1 LFKRKVSKD
10 FTEMVKIVVLSK
22 LPINQIFRVNVL
34 LNLWANYASINLQK
48 NFPLLDM
55 GPNYG
60 LTCTLP
66 LYLKIKKNISL
77 PYYF

>member
-1 LFKRKVSKD
+1 
-10 FTEMVKIVVLSK
+10 MVKIVVLSK
-22 LPINQIFRVNVL
+22 LPINQIFRINVL
-34 LNLWANYASINLQK
+34 LNLWANYAFINLQK

-55 GPNYG
+55 GQNYG

-66 LYLKIKKNISL
+66 LDLTIKKNISL

>member
-1 LFKRKVSKD
+1 
-10 FTEMVKIVVLSK
+10 MVKIVVLSK
-22 LPINQIFRVNVL
+22 LPINQIFRINVL

-60 LTCTLP
+60 LTCTL
-66 LYLKIKKNISL
+66 L
-77 PYYF
+77 PENRDSDNLRLSGVPDTG